1 MKTTRFVGFP
11 GMAMKWEPWCLLSIK
26 CWSEF
31 RNATPHFRA
40 QRRNSNFEFKRG
52 RKQKEVAERKRAE
65 TEMRRAKEAAEEASR
80 AKSEFLANMSH
91 EIRTPL
97 KSEFLANMSHEIR
110 TPLNGV
116 MGMTDLALETQL
128 TPEQREY
135 LETVKMSGDALLAV
149 VNDILDFSKIEAG
162 SVDLESIDFN
172 LRDCLEMSLKTL
184 ALRADEKGLELLC
197 EVAPEVP
204 EVVRGDSGRLRQV
217 IINLAGNAIKFTD
230 RGEVALKVQVEAS
243 NEHDCTLRFTVADS
257 GIGIPKEKLQSTS
270 IHFPRRIPRRREN
283 TGERG

>member
-65 TEMRRAKEAAEEASR
+65 TEMRRAEEAAEEASR
-80 AKSEFLANMSH
+80 AKSEFLS
-91 EIRTPL
+91 
-97 KSEFLANMSHEIR
+97 NMSHEIR

-135 LETVKMSGDALLAV
+135 LETVKMSGDALL
-149 VNDILDFSKIEAG
+149 
-162 SVDLESIDFN
+162 
-172 LRDCLEMSLKTL
+172 T
-184 ALRADEKGLELLC
+184 
-197 EVAPEVP
+197 
-204 EVVRGDSGRLRQV
+204 
-217 IINLAGNAIKFTD
+217 
-230 RGEVALKVQVEAS
+230 
-243 NEHDCTLRFTVADS
+243 
-257 GIGIPKEKLQSTS
+257 
-270 IHFPRRIPRRREN
+270 
-283 TGERG
+283 

>member
-1 MKTTRFVGFP
+1 
-11 GMAMKWEPWCLLSIK
+11 L
-26 CWSEF
+26 
-31 RNATPHFRA
+31 
-40 QRRNSNFEFKRG
+40 
-52 RKQKEVAERKRAE
+52 QKEVAERKRAE
-65 TEMRRAKEAAEEASR
+65 TEMRLAKEAAEEASR
-80 AKSEFLANMSH
+80 A
-91 EIRTPL
+91 

-116 MGMTDLALETQL
+116 MGMTDLALETEL

-135 LETVKMSGDALLAV
+135 LETVKMSGDALLTV
-149 VNDILDFSKIEAG
+149 INDILDFSKIEAG
-162 SVDLESIDFN
+162 RVDLEAIDFN

-184 ALRADEKGLELLC
+184 AVRADEKGLELLC

-230 RGEVALKVQVEAS
+230 RGEVGLKVQVEAT
-243 NEHDCTLRFTVADS
+243 NEYDCKLRFTVADS
-257 GIGIPKEKLQSTS
+257 GIGIPRKSCNRSS

-283 TGERG
+283 TGERAWV